1 LAFTYSFIE
10 PRSYPCPEAAASTTA
25 SSLQNHRAETTS
37 TSAAADTATM
47 RLSDMTDLAAHL
59 QVTAKTAGSSDP
71 FNESRAIVRSSRDSQ
86 STWQSDYVASIIS
99 DASASQSGSGN
110 AYYSKLERVAF
121 FLRHRRQR
129 NDLETA
135 KSLNWDMFP
144 WPVLK
149 RVASE
154 QDILQNEV
162 EVYLDSMYHLPEN
175 MFQTTEEHLMDN
187 VRHWDINRMEAKVF
201 GRVHENDL
209 EKVKR
214 GVIRVGGILR
224 NIVDAI
230 SR

>member
-1 LAFTYSFIE
+1 
-10 PRSYPCPEAAASTTA
+10 
-25 SSLQNHRAETTS
+25 
-37 TSAAADTATM
+37 M

-59 QVTAKTAGSSDP
+59 QVTAKTAGSSGDP
-71 FNESRAIVRSSRDSQ
+71 FNESRAIVRSIRDSQ
-86 STWQSDYVASIIS
+86 STWQSGYVASIIS
-99 DASASQSGSGN
+99 DASASQSGSGSV
-110 AYYSKLERVAF
+110 YYSELERVAF
-121 FLRHRRQR
+121 FLRHRRQW
-129 NDLETA
+129 NDLEIA
-135 KSLNWDMFP
+135 KSLIWDMFP

-149 RVASE
+149 KVASE
-154 QDILQNEV
+154 QDILRNEV

-175 MFQTTEEHLMDN
+175 MFQTTKEHLMDN

-230 SR
+230 PR

>member
-1 LAFTYSFIE
+1 MS
-10 PRSYPCPEAAASTTA
+10 REAAASTIA
-25 SSLQNHRAETTS
+25 SSLQNSRAEI
-37 TSAAADTATM
+37 DTVTM

-59 QVTAKTAGSSDP
+59 QVTAKTAGSSGDP
-71 FNESRAIVRSSRDSQ
+71 FNESRAKRAKVISIRDSQ
-86 STWQSDYVASIIS
+86 STWQSGYVASIIS
-99 DASASQSGSGN
+99 DVSASQSGSGN
-110 AYYSKLERVAF
+110 VYYSKLERVAF
-121 FLRHRRQR
+121 FLRHRRQWK
-129 NDLETA
+129 DLETA
-135 KSLNWDMFP
+135 KSLTWDMFP

-175 MFQTTEEHLMDN
+175 MFQTTKEHLMDN
-187 VRHWDINRMEAKVF
+187 VRHWDNNRMEAKVF

-230 SR
+230 PR

>member
-71 FNESRAIVRSSRDSQ
+71 FNASRANVRSKRDSQ
-86 STWQSDYVASIIS
+86 STWQSGYIASIFS
-99 DASASQSGSGN
+99 DISASQNSFGN
-110 AYYSKLERVAF
+110 AYYSTMEQVAF
-121 FLRHRRQR
+121 LLRHRRQW
-129 NDLETA
+129 NDLDTA
-135 KSLNWDMFP
+135 KSLTWDMFP

-154 QDILQNEV
+154 HDILQNEV
-162 EVYLDSMYHLPEN
+162 EVYIDSMYRLPEN
-175 MFQTTEEHLMDN
+175 TFQTTEEHVMDN
-187 VRHWDINRMEAKVF
+187 MRRWDINRMEAKVF
-201 GRVHENDL
+201 NRVDENDL

-214 GVIRVGGILR
+214 GVIRVGGFLQ
-224 NIVDAI
+224 NIFDAI
-230 SR
+230 PR